1 MVTTTDIMIV
11 KKYYDMDN
19 SDNNDN
25 DGNDSALWREI
36 NVFPFPTRS
45 LIT

>member
-1 MVTTTDIMIV
+1 
-11 KKYYDMDN
+11 MDN
-19 SDNNDN
+19 SDGNYN
-25 DGNDSALWREI
+25 DGNYSALWRENEK